1 MALRGPRAVDA
12 PLDGSVQLGSRAAW
26 ANTSEHARQ
35 HAEIPPF
42 SSIRTCITIQARV
55 KPRPETNAGIEGC
68 RKLGN
73 RKPASGYGVW
83 ATVVAV
89 VCLVGVWNVS
99 AFANPPDEATGA
111 GVGAPDA
118 LQAPI
123 TPPALAP
130 SFPSVPSAPPLLPK
144 PPTTSPSV
152 RLPSAGAPT
161 SPSPLT
167 GTAASGAPAVHSG
180 AADVTASPAA
190 GNIGSVASTSTLT
203 GPQQA
208 TAPSNVEG
216 HEGSDGS
223 SVRAARPARSDHN
236 AGLIEASRIAPLR
249 KWFLYV
255 WPAVALGRP
264 SLAALLSKWGD
275 TTLVLISDDG
285 PASLGAGLTEG
296 TQTDTAVRGNPAPS
310 SGFPTLTS
318 WLRADPFRPDQ
329 PLPISL
335 VYIVVVG
342 GVAVLSLTVRREM
355 GAPLSRR
362 RRRV

>member
-1 MALRGPRAVDA
+1 M
-12 PLDGSVQLGSRAAW
+12 
-26 ANTSEHARQ
+26 
-35 HAEIPPF
+35 
-42 SSIRTCITIQARV
+42 
-55 KPRPETNAGIEGC
+55 
-68 RKLGN
+68 GN

-89 VCLVGVWNVS
+89 VCLVLVWNVS
-99 AFANPPDEATGA
+99 AFANPPDEVTGA
-111 GVGAPDA
+111 GVGATDA

-123 TPPALAP
+123 TPPAAP
-130 SFPSVPSAPPLLPK
+130 SPLGVPSAPPLLPK

-161 SPSPLT
+161 APSPLT
-167 GTAASGAPAVHSG
+167 GTSASGAPAVHSG

-190 GNIGSVASTSTLT
+190 GNIGSVASTSTLA

-216 HEGSDGS
+216 SEGSDGS
-223 SVRAARPARSDHN
+223 SVHAAGPAKSNPN

-264 SLAALLSKWGD
+264 SLATLLRRWED

-285 PASLGAGLTEG
+285 SASLGAGLTEG
-296 TQTDTAVRGNPAPS
+296 TQTDTAVRESPAPA

-318 WLRADPFRPDQ
+318 WFQADPFQADP

-335 VYIVVVG
+335 VYVVVVG
-342 GVAVLSLTVRREM
+342 GLASIWLTLRREM